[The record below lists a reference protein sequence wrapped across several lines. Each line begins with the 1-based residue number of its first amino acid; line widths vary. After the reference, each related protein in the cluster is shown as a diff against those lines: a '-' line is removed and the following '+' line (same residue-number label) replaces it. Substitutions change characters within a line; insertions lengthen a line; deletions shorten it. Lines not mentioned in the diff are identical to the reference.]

1 MSRLMSATPI
11 QPTNGCVRRI
21 AVHSFRFRTAD
32 GKDSRRKLRS
42 KSRQV
47 DDPLDSSTSYYEYFI
62 LTFDGT
68 NLVEGTAS
76 TYLKTDLPGGGLAT
90 VGFRTKSAQAAA
102 GLLGPGIQSM
112 RAEEMGLESSAI
124 SNVAV

>member
-1 MSRLMSATPI
+1 
-11 QPTNGCVRRI
+11 
-21 AVHSFRFRTAD
+21 
-32 GKDSRRKLRS
+32 
-42 KSRQV
+42 V

-124 SNVAV
+124 SNVAVQEVAQIDEETIANVRRLESLSRAHHTR